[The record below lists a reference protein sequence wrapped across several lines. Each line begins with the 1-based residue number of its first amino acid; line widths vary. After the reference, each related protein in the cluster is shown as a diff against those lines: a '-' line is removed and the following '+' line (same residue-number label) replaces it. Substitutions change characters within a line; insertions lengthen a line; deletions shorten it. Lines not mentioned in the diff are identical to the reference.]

1 MFYGMLTVKASGH
14 SYALTVKAEAARSV
28 NDPSANVV
36 VGRMLYLPGTF
47 AFSAALVM
55 DCVVMPSLAYMIESV
70 TRRKSNLNVS

>member
-55 DCVVMPSLAYMIESV
+55 DCVVMPSLAYMIKSAS
-70 TRRKSNLNVS
+70 KSNLNVS